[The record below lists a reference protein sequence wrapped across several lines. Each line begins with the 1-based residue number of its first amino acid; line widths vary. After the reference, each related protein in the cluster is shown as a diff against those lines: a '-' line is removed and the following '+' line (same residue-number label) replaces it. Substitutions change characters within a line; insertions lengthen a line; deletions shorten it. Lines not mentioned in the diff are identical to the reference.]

1 MRPSPCAD
9 YPRSFALLP
18 EDRVV
23 IAGSP
28 TRPGSRGRANVVIR
42 FVAYG
47 QAEARLHFEDGR
59 LFAAG
64 MFAGPGEAFPRAF
77 CRL

>member
-1 MRPSPCAD
+1 
-9 YPRSFALLP
+9 
-18 EDRVV
+18 
-23 IAGSP
+23 
-28 TRPGSRGRANVVIR
+28 VVIR